1 MSRKENLSQ
10 STHTANSWR
19 PPRRLSQPSSTR
31 SRRSTSST
39 ATMPLLFL
47 QRKNSC
53 LRRCCLRKARTT
65 LPGQARRLR
74 NSPPLMASLLRVL
87 VLVRTA
93 SGLSLMLRRPWPNL
107 QRIRCWCPPTHSIL
121 QTRRDSPLSARRVR
135 ARTVASSSRTSR
147 PGLMTRMTRKTLT
160 SLLAPFRRHTTLA
173 SRTRTLLP
181 FTVLA
186 RTAASSLRTSRSTS
200 PSLRI
205 PTTTRTRIRRDIHD
219 KKLKNP

>member
-19 PPRRLSQPSSTR
+19 PPRRPFPPSSTS

-39 ATMPLLFL
+39 ATRPLLFL

-65 LPGQARRLR
+65 PPGQARRLR
-74 NSPPLMASLLRVL
+74 NSPPPMASLLRVL

-93 SGLSLMLRRPWPNL
+93 SGLSLMLRRPWQNL
-107 QRIRCWCPPTHSIL
+107 LRTRCWCLPTHSIL
-121 QTRRDSPLSARRVR
+121 QTKRDSPLSARRVR

-147 PGLMTRMTRKTLT
+147 PGLTTRTTRKNSTF
-160 SLLAPFRRHTTLA
+160 LLAPFRRRTTPA

-181 FTVLA
+181 FTGLA

-200 PSLRI
+200 PSLRS
-205 PTTTRTRIRRDIHD
+205 PRMRTRIRHNNIHD
-219 KKLKNP
+219 

>member
-19 PPRRLSQPSSTR
+19 PPRRSSQPSSTR

-39 ATMPLLFL
+39 AKRLLLFL

-53 LRRCCLRKARTT
+53 LRRCCQRKARTT

-74 NSPPLMASLLRVL
+74 NSPPPMASLLRVL

-107 QRIRCWCPPTHSIL
+107 LRTRCWCLPTHSIL

-135 ARTVASSSRTSR
+135 ARTVASSSRTSS
-147 PGLMTRMTRKTLT
+147 PGLTMRTTRKTST
-160 SLLAPFRRHTTLA
+160 SLLALQEAHDAGIKDEDIATLHG
-173 SRTRTLLP
+173 SGKDGRILLE
-181 FTVLA
+181 
-186 RTAASSLRTSRSTS
+186 
-200 PSLRI
+200 
-205 PTTTRTRIRRDIHD
+205 DI
-219 KKLKNP
+219 KKYITESEKSEDEEDED